1 MDSDKACRIMQDAFD
16 SKYPIKI
23 EIARML
29 PEQIPQT
36 AAIEAEVFTQP
47 WSEQAF
53 ADALDLEQALFYT
66 ASVNGA
72 VAGYCG
78 IYLAA
83 DEGEI
88 TNVAVA
94 PLYRRRK
101 IAESLLKQMLTDVSK
116 KGVRQVFLEV
126 RVSNASAIRLY
137 EKLGFE
143 AVGGRKGFYQQP
155 VEDAVVMRVLLA
167 KADFIACQHK

>member
-88 TNVAVA
+88 TNVAVT

-101 IAESLLKQMLTDVSK
+101 IAESLLKQMLTDVS
-116 KGVRQVFLEV
+116 
-126 RVSNASAIRLY
+126 
-137 EKLGFE
+137 
-143 AVGGRKGFYQQP
+143 
-155 VEDAVVMRVLLA
+155 
-167 KADFIACQHK
+167 

>member
-83 DEGEI
+83 DERYTDATQDIYIEFR
-88 TNVAVA
+88 N
-94 PLYRRRK
+94 PLEGIINR
-101 IAESLLKQMLTDVSK
+101 
-116 KGVRQVFLEV
+116 
-126 RVSNASAIRLY
+126 
-137 EKLGFE
+137 
-143 AVGGRKGFYQQP
+143 
-155 VEDAVVMRVLLA
+155 
-167 KADFIACQHK
+167 